1 MGEDLKKEQKKSFED
16 SFHEEKE
23 NKIKIRIYSPI
34 LRCPQIGN
42 ILFFY
47 CTIVLLVPLRFK
59 GGRSKI
65 QN

>member
-1 MGEDLKKEQKKSFED
+1 VGEDLKKEQKKSFED

-23 NKIKIRIYSPI
+23 NKIKIRIFPPLFLDA
-34 LRCPQIGN
+34 LR
-42 ILFFY
+42 LVFYYFY